1 MLLRFSLCLVSC
13 VLIPESKLRRSLSI
27 RFLMTPMPIKSKIRN
42 VPNYPKPGVMFR
54 DITTL
59 LKDAEGF
66 REMQNLL
73 VARYKDVKI
82 DKVIGIES
90 RGFIVGA
97 PLAIALGVGF
107 VPMRKKGK
115 LPAETVGFDYE
126 LEYGT
131 DRIELHTD
139 AIAPGEKVLLIDD
152 LIATGGTAEAGCKLI
167 DIMKGEIVECAFIID
182 LPFLGGRKRLE
193 ALGQKVYAMCAF
205 EDEE

>member
-1 MLLRFSLCLVSC
+1 MS
-13 VLIPESKLRRSLSI
+13 
-27 RFLMTPMPIKSKIRN
+27 IKSKIRN
-42 VPNYPKPGVMFR
+42 VPNHPKPGVMFR

-66 REMQNLL
+66 REMQNIL
-73 VARYKDVKI
+73 VQRYQDVKI

-139 AIAPGEKVLLIDD
+139 AISAGEKVLLVDD

-167 DIMKGEIVECAFIID
+167 AMMGAEIVECAFVID
-182 LPFLGGRKRLE
+182 LPFLGGRQRLE
-193 ALGQKVYAMCAF
+193 KMGQKVFAMCAF